1 MAKVAKRG
9 EKDKHFLLPVRFLCL
24 CLHLDCKTNAP
35 RIPVL
40 YTVLLALAVVTAC
53 VLLLGIRIF
62 FVGGRFPHF
71 HISGNKE
78 MQKRGIDCVESQDRR
93 ARRRS
98 PFAVDE
104 IVKSVGK

>member
-1 MAKVAKRG
+1 M
-9 EKDKHFLLPVRFLCL
+9 
-24 CLHLDCKTNAP
+24 
-35 RIPVL
+35 L
-40 YTVLLALAVVTAC
+40 YTILLALAVVAVC
-53 VLLLGIRIF
+53 VLLLGVRIF
-62 FVGGRFPHF
+62 FVDGRFPHF

-78 MQKRGIDCVESQDRR
+78 MKKRGIDCVESQDKR